1 MVSAI
6 LDQFAAAQVLS
17 ARPPVCFRW
26 PPLRLLSLVSATSS
40 RRPMKTNSS
49 SAKALEL
56 GTLHPTLDQ
65 SFAFSPWP
73 LTIADQARTHDDDL
87 IYG

>member
-1 MVSAI
+1 
-6 LDQFAAAQVLS
+6 
-17 ARPPVCFRW
+17 
-26 PPLRLLSLVSATSS
+26 
-40 RRPMKTNSS
+40 MKTNSS